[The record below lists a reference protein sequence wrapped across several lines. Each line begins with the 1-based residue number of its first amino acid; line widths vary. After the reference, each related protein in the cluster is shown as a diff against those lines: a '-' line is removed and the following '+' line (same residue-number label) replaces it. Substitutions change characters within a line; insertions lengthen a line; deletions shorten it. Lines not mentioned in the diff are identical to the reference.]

1 MRTLREMAEPNW
13 RRLREAALVTT
24 IVEGLA
30 EVPGAD
36 GAQMGWSLLHQ
47 SFLLA
52 NLVDE
57 IGPHAKAR
65 AFAEQIT
72 QGFKGCGLNISVI
85 GCELLSRDDLRGD
98 GEMRVPKPVADMR
111 PGVVTNAEA
120 ALANALNPPE
130 YVTDLVDGTRDRGRL
145 AGNGLFSVL
154 MKALPGLDPAQAGVA
169 MLTTGGVLFSQG
181 SRAGHDEAT
190 RGLFRTRRKAA
201 EGMTYAGAA
210 LAGAITV
217 LCGDGCLDH
226 G

>member
-1 MRTLREMAEPNW
+1 MAEPNW
-13 RRLREAALVTT
+13 QRLRETSLVTT
-24 IVEGLA
+24 IVEALA

-47 SFLLA
+47 SFMLA

-65 AFAEQIT
+65 AFAAQIV
-72 QGFKGCGLNISVI
+72 QGFKSGGLNISVI

-98 GEMRVPKPVADMR
+98 GEMRVPEALAENRPAVVA
-111 PGVVTNAEA
+111 NAEA
-120 ALANALNPPE
+120 VLTSSLIPPE
-130 YVTDLVDGTRDRGRL
+130 YAADLSDGTRDRGRS
-145 AGNGLFSVL
+145 AGKGLFSVL
-154 MKALPGLDPAQAGVA
+154 LKSLPGLDPAQAGTA
-169 MLTTGGVLFSQG
+169 MLTTGGFIFSQSAKVG
-181 SRAGHDEAT
+181 LDEAT

-210 LAGAITV
+210 LAGAITA